1 MAVDERETAAH
12 MCQNTL
18 TDPMTSLIALA
29 ALGANSWESAKFIGL
44 DANSSAD
51 LPPPAEALEETQCA
65 AVDASDAPIVC
76 NDEKRQPTRE
86 SLLSFWIAFATLH
99 LGGSALAWVPFSGS
113 LRLALLISLLVPGKQ
128 VRWKPTRQKT
138 HYDRT
143 ALSLTLHNIPSSP
156 QIPNWLHSAIL
167 APALDAI
174 DRRLASHLG
183 ALRLVVARCA
193 SLAIRSVLLP
203 LLRSAVRRVP
213 DADVLCLA
221 ESVSALGREFQAEN
235 TRRLQAS
242 VAPLM
247 LQQSPPS
254 SNGGAD
260 KTNMA
265 AAIDAKSAVP
275 RAHEQLAIK
284 QRPTNQISET
294 IVRRNVA
301 PKRSDASKR
310 QSIM

>member
-1 MAVDERETAAH
+1 MQIPLLLCRR
-12 MCQNTL
+12 QLTL
-18 TDPMTSLIALA
+18 WWKHSVPRSTLRMRRSCAMTKSDSRLASRCSRFGLHSPHCISA
-29 ALGANSWESAKFIGL
+29 ALRLHGSPFRAVCAL
-44 DANSSAD
+44 HSSSRCSC
-51 LPPPAEALEETQCA
+51 PPSSC
-65 AVDASDAPIVC
+65 VGS
-76 NDEKRQPTRE
+76 RPTE
-86 SLLSFWIAFATLH
+86 N
-99 LGGSALAWVPFSGS
+99 
-113 LRLALLISLLVPGKQ
+113 KQ
-128 VRWKPTRQKT
+128 RAYR
-138 HYDRT
+138 
-143 ALSLTLHNIPSSP
+143 SLTLHNIPSSP

-193 SLAIRSVLLP
+193 SIAIRSVLLP

-242 VAPLM
+242 VAPLI
-247 LQQSPPS
+247 LQPSSS

-265 AAIDAKSAVP
+265 AAIDAKRAVP